1 MPDVKAIVGG
11 VVGAVLGLNAL
22 GIAAFLYLRFRGSS
36 KDTSAESLDT
46 AAPHAAGD
54 YLPQVG
60 YEDKLLLE
68 RDPHDPHPQL
78 LSNHSATFYVR
89 ILSFTRTSL

>member
-68 RDPHDPHPQL
+68 RDPHPQL

-89 ILSFTRTSL
+89 IPSFTHTSL